1 MPRSPSSSQ
10 SQLDVAI
17 PGLNVLSDDGRIITG
32 RMAVADWIAVPSH
45 PRQRDS
51 DRHARARHW
60 AEARHAEG
68 AVLDHLGH
76 VKAALLDGV
85 LYKIDGHTRA
95 LLWTR
100 GELPTPT
107 GVHVTVYRVRS
118 RAELNAL
125 YGTVDAESAAERQQD
140 KISGAYRESGLVLS
154 STRLKSGMIGSAL
167 NIALRGLVRRNQPR
181 DAKPIDVY
189 RAVHLFRQELEIL
202 DRLDPPND
210 LFQTGLIAAALLML
224 ALEPRSEDFFRAV
237 ATRSGNMRGG
247 RADPVQAVIE
257 LVAPLLRT
265 GRARNQLEQEDLCA
279 RSLRAAK
286 IWLGGER
293 SRDYW
298 LLNKP
303 RAETILDYCQKV
315 KALKGMSLDDPDL

>member
-1 MPRSPSSSQ
+1 MANPSSRSHPEI
-10 SQLDVAI
+10 AI
-17 PGLNVLSDDGRIITG
+17 PGLTVLSDDGRIITG
-32 RMAVADWIAVPSH
+32 RMAVADWISVSNH

-51 DRHARARHW
+51 ERHARARHW
-60 AEARHAEG
+60 TEARHAEG

-100 GELPTPT
+100 GELPSPT
-107 GVHVTVYRVRS
+107 EVHVTVYRVSS

-125 YGTVDAESAAERQQD
+125 YGTVDAESAAEKQQD
-140 KISGAYRESGLVLS
+140 KIFGAYRESELVLT

-167 NIALRGLVRRNQPR
+167 NIALRGFVRRNQPR

-189 RAVHLFRQELEIL
+189 RAVHLFRQELQTL

-224 ALEPRSEDFFRAV
+224 ALEPRTEDFFRAV
-237 ATRSGNMRGG
+237 AAREGNMRGG
-247 RADPVQAVIE
+247 RSDPVQAVIE
-257 LVAPLLRT
+257 LVTPLLRS

-298 LLNKP
+298 MLNKP
-303 RAETILDYCQKV
+303 RAENILDYCHKV
-315 KALKGMSLDDPDL
+315 KVSKGVSLDDPDL